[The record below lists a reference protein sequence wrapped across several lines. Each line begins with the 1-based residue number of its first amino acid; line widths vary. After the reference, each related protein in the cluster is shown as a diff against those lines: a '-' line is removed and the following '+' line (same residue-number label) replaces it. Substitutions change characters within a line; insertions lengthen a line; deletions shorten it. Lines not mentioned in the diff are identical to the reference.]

1 MLPSLVSLDH
11 FRSRVYRQ
19 RIALVLLVVLLGLA
33 PFDPE
38 ESAQQPRNGQ
48 ISKTAPS
55 SSQPTLHNG
64 GRSTVPDAA
73 GQTISSPSSPWLASR
88 WWWPKVLLPQYP
100 INLGEEPTSG
110 QAHPE
115 TQRATSSETSSTPA
129 QTQMIGGGLL
139 ALLIE
144 EKQPTGS
151 NQQQQSDDGLLSS
164 WQALS
169 PRTLLLPTVFPTLVQ
184 LHALWLVRF
193 ISGEVEGRGQQ
204 RSGRTS
210 KAPLTL
216 FLLASLAFLV
226 TSLLPTT
233 ATMLRSVSGRWT
245 NTEPTTA
252 TRFPSTAVLIVEAV
266 PVIASLAHIVLSLLP
281 NTLPSNVKL
290 PSPSHAPPMHELV
303 PSWIRAPFVPSER
316 ARARR
321 AAIAGTRTR
330 RRHGGLTPVGAIDM
344 DADASLAAAFAAD
357 GSDHQHGSSTDISNA
372 SQEVDTAAPTATTA
386 MPLPLA
392 ERGSRAA
399 ESARLLRLQ
408 QDMLDELTN
417 AGRLG
422 HAESDEPGSRS
433 SEGGTADETTTPK
446 TTGPPVGSTGA
457 RPVPKPVEAK
467 SLRRRKQYVSLP
479 TPYAASLA
487 LTLASHL
494 STIASYAFVTL
505 RLPNLAPTSLSSVVA
520 LIALR
525 AEIGGLAKT
534 WKAERRK
541 LEGLEFVRRRWGVHS
556 TMSLSDA
563 AADQATSS
571 STSQGE
577 AISKSSCAICFEPIV
592 WSRSSST
599 EAAQGAGAGGLES
612 DAVRLDCKHELHA
625 PCLVPWLMTQAFC
638 PVCHRPLRPTT
649 RSGSSRSAG
658 SRGRSI
664 RDGPRRSRSEHRGAA
679 AEGGVD
685 VDAAEAAAAVSPA
698 GEVSSG
704 S

>member
-1 MLPSLVSLDH
+1 M
-11 FRSRVYRQ
+11 
-19 RIALVLLVVLLGLA
+19 
-33 PFDPE
+33 
-38 ESAQQPRNGQ
+38 
-48 ISKTAPS
+48 
-55 SSQPTLHNG
+55 
-64 GRSTVPDAA
+64 
-73 GQTISSPSSPWLASR
+73 
-88 WWWPKVLLPQYP
+88 
-100 INLGEEPTSG
+100 
-110 QAHPE
+110 
-115 TQRATSSETSSTPA
+115 
-129 QTQMIGGGLL
+129 
-139 ALLIE
+139 
-144 EKQPTGS
+144 
-151 NQQQQSDDGLLSS
+151 
-164 WQALS
+164 
-169 PRTLLLPTVFPTLVQ
+169 
-184 LHALWLVRF
+184 
-193 ISGEVEGRGQQ
+193 
-204 RSGRTS
+204 
-210 KAPLTL
+210 
-216 FLLASLAFLV
+216 
-226 TSLLPTT
+226 
-233 ATMLRSVSGRWT
+233 
-245 NTEPTTA
+245 
-252 TRFPSTAVLIVEAV
+252 
-266 PVIASLAHIVLSLLP
+266 
-281 NTLPSNVKL
+281 
-290 PSPSHAPPMHELV
+290 
-303 PSWIRAPFVPSER
+303 
-316 ARARR
+316 
-321 AAIAGTRTR
+321 
-330 RRHGGLTPVGAIDM
+330 GAIDM

-357 GSDHQHGSSTDISNA
+357 GSDHQHGSSTDVSNA
-372 SQEVDTAAPTATTA
+372 SQEVDSAAPTTATTA

-408 QDMLDELTN
+408 QDMLDELTS

-422 HAESDEPGSRS
+422 HNRSDEPGSRS
-433 SEGGTADETTTPK
+433 SEGGTAYEGATPRA
-446 TTGPPVGSTGA
+446 TDLPIGSTGA

-556 TMSLSDA
+556 TMSSSEA

-599 EAAQGAGAGGLES
+599 EAAQGAGAGGFES

-649 RSGSSRSAG
+649 RSGSSRSVG
-658 SRGRSI
+658 SRSRSI
-664 RDGPRRSRSEHRGAA
+664 RDGPRRSRSERRGAA
-679 AEGGVD
+679 AGVGAAEGNVD